1 MKGNKLGHISVGMT
15 VTVPVSAGGPG
26 AEVEAEE
33 AGAGGRGPRHAHA
46 GGGAAPRPGEPRGR
60 LPRQRQVVGLL
71 VGRGVNEISRT
82 FLRYLEAF
90 PC

>member
-1 MKGNKLGHISVGMT
+1 MT
-15 VTVPVSAGGPG
+15 VAVPVSAGGRG

-71 VGRGVNEISRT
+71 VGRRVNEISRK
-82 FLRYLEAF
+82 FWSLLLAY
-90 PC
+90 